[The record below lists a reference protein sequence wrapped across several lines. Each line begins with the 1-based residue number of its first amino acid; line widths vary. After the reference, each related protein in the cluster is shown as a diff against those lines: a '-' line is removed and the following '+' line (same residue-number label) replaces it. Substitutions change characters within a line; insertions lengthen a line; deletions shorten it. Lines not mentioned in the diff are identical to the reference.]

1 MKRIVSYTS
10 PFVNEDVYE
19 GETIETKVE
28 RVVNNNEP
36 ITDGA
41 PLLYTERKNGV
52 EPAFDVRT
60 DRWDL
65 AVDAMDLVTKDKL
78 AKRAER
84 IEEKEKEK
92 KSDEPSQQTTTE

>member
-1 MKRIVSYTS
+1 MKRIVNYTS

-65 AVDAMDLVTKDKL
+65 AIDAMDLVTRDKL
-78 AKRAER
+78 AK
-84 IEEKEKEK
+84 I
-92 KSDEPSQQTTTE
+92 S

>member
-28 RVVNNNEP
+28 RVVSNNEP

-41 PLLYTERKNGV
+41 PLLYTERKNC
-52 EPAFDVRT
+52 ALNLRT
-60 DRWDL
+60 
-65 AVDAMDLVTKDKL
+65 
-78 AKRAER
+78 
-84 IEEKEKEK
+84 
-92 KSDEPSQQTTTE
+92 